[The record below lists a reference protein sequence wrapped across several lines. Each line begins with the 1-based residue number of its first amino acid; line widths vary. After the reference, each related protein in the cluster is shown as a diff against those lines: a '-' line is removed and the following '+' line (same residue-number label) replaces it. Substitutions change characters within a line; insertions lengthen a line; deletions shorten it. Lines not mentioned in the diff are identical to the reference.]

1 MATSLSAASLLPS
14 PAPSFDD
21 PIGVLV
27 ACHERMRRQ
36 LGTLARLPAHVNGRG
51 VDAEA
56 RSAAQAV
63 LRYFDRAGA
72 DHHADEDDSVLPRVL
87 ARAPDLAPLIAQL
100 SAEHVVLARRWR
112 KLRPLLAGIAG
123 GFNPG
128 LPTRLVRDVCEG
140 YETHIDREERRLLP
154 RAQECLDATA
164 LAEIGREFAARR
176 ARTYGPA

>member
-36 LGTLARLPAHVNGRG
+36 LGTLARLPAHVNNRG

-100 SAEHVVLARRWR
+100 YDDHAVLQRRWR
-112 KLRPLLAGIAG
+112 KLRPLLG
-123 GFNPG
+123 G
-128 LPTRLVRDVCEG
+128 DCEPRYVG
-140 YETHIDREERRLLP
+140 RAPSASTATGSHTIHQMEQKRIVEE
-154 RAQECLDATA
+154 A
-164 LAEIGREFAARR
+164 LG
-176 ARTYGPA
+176 